1 MSPSPNLL
9 SNTPTSDDPWNQT
22 AADNFEWLRRFKRDI
37 GLLTDPSLPGLPP
50 NSAWSTPT
58 SCPNPSPPH
67 TITPTVNLPTPTPF
81 PILGSAATAQG
92 PTPSPTDTTKT
103 PPSTT
108 QAVFCSQAL
117 ERGLSEY
124 VTTSVLQGSGFPSDS
139 QLRERARQ
147 VLGQER
153 TVLDQDG
160 DGVLVGRFREVMRG
174 RLGLSSSGGELDGGF
189 EGLDDGLMQVVGEM
203 DFEFGDFLGVETGGV
218 EMDLI

>member
-1 MSPSPNLL
+1 M
-9 SNTPTSDDPWNQT
+9 
-22 AADNFEWLRRFKRDI
+22 

-58 SCPNPSPPH
+58 SCSNPSPSH
-67 TITPTVNLPTPTPF
+67 STTTPAINIPTPNPF
-81 PILGSAATAQG
+81 PTLATTTGSITS
-92 PTPSPTDTTKT
+92 TTDINKNM
-103 PPSTT
+103 PPPPPT
-108 QAVFCSQAL
+108 QAVFCSQTL

-124 VTTSVLQGSGFPSDS
+124 VTSSVLQGSGFPSDA

-147 VLGQER
+147 VLGLER

-160 DGVLVGRFREVMRG
+160 DGVLVGRFREVMRS

-189 EGLDDGLMQVVGEM
+189 GAPGGDGLGEM
-203 DFEFGDFLGVETGGV
+203 DFEFGDFLGVETGGL